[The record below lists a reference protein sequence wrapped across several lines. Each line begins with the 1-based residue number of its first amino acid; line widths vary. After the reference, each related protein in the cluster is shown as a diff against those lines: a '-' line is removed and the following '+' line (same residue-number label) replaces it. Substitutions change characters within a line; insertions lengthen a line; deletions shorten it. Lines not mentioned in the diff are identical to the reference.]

1 MFRGS
6 RADLV
11 RVICVSMLPEGGCM
25 TNAMT
30 NMGFTPYSFRTPF
43 AVGNGGTH
51 PTEWHEVLT
60 GKKPVSMNFFDQYDC
75 LVGPPSAIVF
85 DKILKAS
92 PAYTKVVLVEEPDKD
107 RWAADMDVHIKP
119 LLSSANSIGNKSRV
133 GAHVHSMLQHMFP
146 RELSEKAGGYA
157 ASLEE
162 FEENVKA
169 VVPEDRLLVWR
180 HGDGYEPLCEFL
192 NIEKIPEEPFPPY
205 DTGIEIVSRL
215 SERLERANQVA
226 RWLTGL
232 ILVLGLFAIAP
243 VIRGIGKMFS
253 DMYQDYQVAYQEA
266 EETGETGSVRQ
277 AMIVAKKSMVSFE
290 DKWKSRGAISI
301 VRSQLEDD
309 TKKDEK

>member
-1 MFRGS
+1 
-6 RADLV
+6 
-11 RVICVSMLPEGGCM
+11 M
-25 TNAMT
+25 TTAMT
-30 NMGFTPYSFRTPF
+30 NLGFNPYSFRTPF

-51 PTEWHEVLT
+51 PTEWHELLT
-60 GKKPVSMNFFDQYDC
+60 GKKPVNMNFFDEYDC
-75 LVGPPSAIVF
+75 LVGPPSSIVF

-92 PAYTKVVLVEEPDKD
+92 PAYTKVVLVEEVDKD
-107 RWAADMDVHIKP
+107 RWAADMNVHIKP

-169 VVPEDRLLVWR
+169 VVPQERLLVWR

-192 NIEKIPEEPFPPY
+192 NIEKVPTDPFPPY

-215 SERLERANQVA
+215 SERLERANQIA
-226 RWLTGL
+226 RWMTGL
-232 ILVLGLFAIAP
+232 IIILGLVSIAP
-243 VIRGIGKMFS
+243 VIRGIGSMFK
-253 DMYQDYQVAYQEA
+253 DMHNDYQMAYQEA
-266 EETGETGSVRQ
+266 EESGEVGSIRQ
-277 AMIVAKKSMVSFE
+277 AMVVAKKSLVSFE

-301 VRSQLEDD
+301 VRSQLDEP
-309 TKKDEK
+309 KKEE